1 MVRLGTYKQVFEAHR
16 DSFGKSS
23 YSENQSPVLAQV
35 VVGRSLLSELL
46 KQKAA
51 YLETSVRQTRPM
63 LEDEFAERALETS
76 HSLISEFPFLT
87 PDDRSVHVACIL
99 TAIQRRLICVCPM
112 SRHSALAQQDA
123 KSLLAECSRREGA

>member
-1 MVRLGTYKQVFEAHR
+1 MVRLGPYKQVFEAHR

-23 YSENQSPVLAQV
+23 YSENQSSVLAQV

-63 LEDEFAERALETS
+63 LEDEFAERALETL

-87 PDDRSVHVACIL
+87 PGDRSMHVACIL
-99 TAIQRRLICVCPM
+99 TAIQTRVICVCPM
-112 SRHSALAQQDA
+112 PRHGSLAQQDG
-123 KSLLAECSRREGA
+123 KSLLAECSRGEGA